1 MTVVAFFIIWVVCSA
16 IGILGNMFLLGNAL
30 TTGLVSQIVI
40 VSWIIAMTVMII
52 MGIVKDYGKKD
63 KE

>member
-1 MTVVAFFIIWVVCSA
+1 MTVVAFFIIWIVCSA
-16 IGILGNMFLLGNAL
+16 IGILGNIFLLGNAL
-30 TTGLVSQIVI
+30 TTGMVSQIVI
-40 VSWIIAMTVMII
+40 VSWIIAITVMIV

>member
-16 IGILGNMFLLGNAL
+16 IGILGNLFLLGNAL
-30 TTGLVSQIVI
+30 TTEAISKIVI
-40 VSWIIAMTVMII
+40 VSWCIALIVMVL

>member
-1 MTVVAFFIIWVVCSA
+1 MTVVAFFIIWIVCSA
-16 IGILGNMFLLGNAL
+16 IGILGNIFLLGNAL
-30 TTGLVSQIVI
+30 TTGMVSQIVI
-40 VSWIIAMTVMII
+40 VSWIIAITVMII

>member
-16 IGILGNMFLLGNAL
+16 IGIAGNMFLLGNAL

>member
-16 IGILGNMFLLGNAL
+16 IGIAGNMFLLDNAL